1 MSTTSFTLRKTSAE
15 RGSYLQNIDGTDSGL
30 RADNLVISSA
40 IASTTNTFSANVI
53 AIDEVVLSWELSF
66 LFATSASA
74 GSYGVKELAIVSS
87 PTGEPITYK
96 DGSIVTTVF
105 NDAVTSFT
113 DTARV
118 SAGRWVYYSLFI
130 KYSDFAA
137 TPTEWYERVATLYIQ
152 IPKQYNSIDN
162 LWAHIPEYYRNLD
175 SNLHNSP
182 LYNFLELFGW
192 EIDRTRTLI
201 DSIGVSNDPT
211 LAVTP
216 ALRELAYET
225 GLEID
230 IDVLGTTKARNLL
243 NNIGSLRRRKGTI
256 DSIVSYLSAIAGS
269 QITYTTTGSGASAAH
284 NFKVHNQRI
293 NFAADPTF
301 FNATYTT
308 TTGVGATNRVGLTKT
323 ATWGVYS
330 YGATGTT
337 GASATSVNNTLTVK
351 NVGTGTIEVLV
362 YQSTPFPYYQ
372 SAYLYAGFTPTLSA
386 GASFN
391 NFHVATTA
399 KKTSWES
406 NVTGGSVPSNLYFDT
421 WNTTAKKL
429 PVDNLNPNEQ
439 RFELTPNST
448 ETTTVD
454 VVPVLHFSLAAGAT
468 ITIKK
473 WLVEPYSIHEYF
485 DGNTRDGGLIPS
497 LSGYGTGSSDY
508 RWASSANTSFSYY
521 LLDYKRVFEVSQ
533 NIIRNYVAPV
543 TIKDNVNV
551 SFNYYYGA

>member
-1 MSTTSFTLRKTSAE
+1 MVTTSFTLRKTSAE
-15 RGSYLQNIDGTDSGL
+15 RGSYLQSNGNDSLL
-30 RADNLVISSA
+30 RADIFAVSEATPSA
-40 IASTTNTFSANVI
+40 DNTFTANVLSVN
-53 AIDEVVLSWELSF
+53 EVMLSWELSF
-66 LFATSASA
+66 LFSASA
-74 GSYGVKELAIVSS
+74 GLDGYGVKEIAIVSS

-96 DGSIVTTVF
+96 DGSLVTTVS
-105 NDAVTSFT
+105 NDNTTTFT
-113 DTARV
+113 DIARV

-130 KYSDFAA
+130 KYSDFET
-137 TPTEWYERVATLYIQ
+137 TPTEWYERAATLYVQ
-152 IPKQYNSIDN
+152 IPKEYKSINN
-162 LWAHIPEYYRNLD
+162 LWAHIPEYYRTLD
-175 SNLHNSP
+175 SNLDNSP

-192 EIDRTRTLI
+192 EMDRTRTLI
-201 DSIGVSNDPT
+201 DSIAVSNDPT

-243 NNIGSLRRRKGTI
+243 SNIGSLRRRKGTA
-256 DSIVSYLSAIAGS
+256 DSIASYASAITGS
-269 QITYTTTGSGASAAH
+269 EVTYTTTGSGASVSY

-330 YGATGTT
+330 YGNTGTT
-337 GASATSVNNTLTVK
+337 GASVTSVNNTLTVK
-351 NVGTGTIEVLV
+351 NVGTGTIEALV
-362 YQSTPFPYYQ
+362 YQTTAFPYYQ

-391 NFHVATTA
+391 NFHVSTPA
-399 KKTSWES
+399 KQTSWEA
-406 NVTGGSVPSNLYFDT
+406 NVTGGSVPSSLYFDT
-421 WNTTAKKL
+421 WNTVAQPL
-429 PVDNLNPNEQ
+429 PVDNLHPTEV
-439 RFELTPNST
+439 RFEIDPNST
-448 ETTTVD
+448 ETTTVS
-454 VVPVLHFSLAAGAT
+454 VIPVLHFSLAAGAT

-473 WLVEPYSIHEYF
+473 WLVEPYSINEYF
-485 DGNTRDGGLIPS
+485 DGNSNEGGLIPELTGFGS
-497 LSGYGTGSSDY
+497 GSSDY
-508 RWASSANTSFSYY
+508 RWASSPNTSFSYY

-551 SFNYYYGA
+551 SFNYYHGA

>member
-1 MSTTSFTLRKTSAE
+1 MVTTSFTLRKTSAE
-15 RGSYLQNIDGTDSGL
+15 RGSYLQSNGNDSLL
-30 RADNLVISSA
+30 RADIFVVSEATPSA
-40 IASTTNTFSANVI
+40 DNTFTANVLSVN
-53 AIDEVVLSWELSF
+53 EVMLSWELSF
-66 LFATSASA
+66 LFSASA
-74 GSYGVKELAIVSS
+74 GLNGYGVKEIAIVSS

-96 DGSIVTTVF
+96 DGSLVTTVS
-105 NDAVTSFT
+105 NNTTTTFT
-113 DTARV
+113 DIARV

-130 KYSDFAA
+130 KYSDFET
-137 TPTEWYERVATLYIQ
+137 TPTEWYERAATLYVQ
-152 IPKQYNSIDN
+152 IPKQYNSVNN
-162 LWAHIPEYYRNLD
+162 LWAHIPEYYRTLD
-175 SNLHNSP
+175 SNLDNSP

-192 EIDRTRTLI
+192 EMDRTRTLI
-201 DSIGVSNDPT
+201 DSIAVSNDPT

-243 NNIGSLRRRKGTI
+243 SNIGSLRRRKGTA
-256 DSIVSYLSAIAGS
+256 DSIASYVSAITGS
-269 QITYTTTGSGASAAH
+269 EVTYTTTGSGASASY

-330 YGATGTT
+330 YGNTGTT
-337 GASATSVNNTLTVK
+337 GASVTSVNNTLTVK
-351 NVGTGTIEVLV
+351 NVGTGTIEALV
-362 YQSTPFPYYQ
+362 YQTTAFPYYQ
-372 SAYLYAGFTPTLSA
+372 SAYLYAGFTQTLSA

-391 NFHVATTA
+391 NFHVSTPA
-399 KKTSWES
+399 KQTSWEA
-406 NVTGGSVPSNLYFDT
+406 NVTGGSVPSSLYFDT
-421 WNTTAKKL
+421 WNTVAQPL
-429 PVDNLNPNEQ
+429 PVDNLHPTEV
-439 RFELTPNST
+439 RFEIDPNST
-448 ETTTVD
+448 ETTTVS
-454 VVPVLHFSLAAGAT
+454 VIPVLHFSLAAGAT

-473 WLVEPYSIHEYF
+473 WLVEPYSINEYF
-485 DGNTRDGGLIPS
+485 DGNSNEGGLIPELTGFGS
-497 LSGYGTGSSDY
+497 GSSDY
-508 RWASSANTSFSYY
+508 RWASSPNTSFSYY

-551 SFNYYYGA
+551 SFNYYHGA

>member
-1 MSTTSFTLRKTSAE
+1 MVTTSFTLRKTSAE
-15 RGSYLQNIDGTDSGL
+15 RGSYLQSNGTDSLL
-30 RADNLVISSA
+30 RADKFVVSA
-40 IASTTNTFSANVI
+40 ATPSANNTFTANVI
-53 AIDEVVLSWELSF
+53 NVNEVMLSWELSF
-66 LFATSASA
+66 LFSASA
-74 GSYGVKELAIVSS
+74 GLDGYGVKEIAIVSS

-96 DGSIVTTVF
+96 DGSVVTTVSS
-105 NDAVTSFT
+105 DTTTSFT
-113 DTARV
+113 DIARV

-137 TPTEWYERVATLYIQ
+137 TPTEWYERAATLYVQ
-152 IPKQYNSIDN
+152 IPKEYNSINN

-175 SNLHNSP
+175 YELHNSP

-201 DSIGVSNDPT
+201 DSIGVSNDPN

-256 DSIVSYLSAIAGS
+256 ESIASYLSAIAGS
-269 QITYTTTGSGASAAH
+269 EVTYTTTGSGASASY

-323 ATWGVYS
+323 DTWGVYS
-330 YGATGTT
+330 YGATSTT
-337 GASATSVNNTLTVK
+337 GASAVSANGTLTVK
-351 NVGTGTIEVLV
+351 NVGTGTIQVLV
-362 YQSTPFPYYQ
+362 YQRTAFPYYQ

-391 NFHVATTA
+391 NFHVSTPA
-399 KKTSWES
+399 KQTSWES
-406 NVTGGSVPSNLYFDT
+406 NVTSGSVPSSLYFDT
-421 WNTTAKKL
+421 WNTVAQSL
-429 PVDNLNPNEQ
+429 PVSNLYPNEM
-439 RFELTPNST
+439 RYEIDPNST
-448 ETTTVD
+448 ETTTVS
-454 VVPVLHFSLAAGAT
+454 VVPVLHFSLDAGAT
-468 ITIKK
+468 ITLKR
-473 WLVEPYSIHEYF
+473 WLVEPYSISEYF
-485 DGNTRDGGLIPS
+485 DGDSNEGGLIPELTGFGS
-497 LSGYGTGSSDY
+497 GSSDY
-508 RWASSANTSFSYY
+508 RWASSPNTSFSYY
-521 LLDYKRVFEVSQ
+521 LLDYKRVYEVSQ

-551 SFNYYYGA
+551 LFNYYHGA

>member
-1 MSTTSFTLRKTSAE
+1 MVTTSFTLRKTSAE
-15 RGSYLQNIDGTDSGL
+15 RGSYLQNNGNDSLL
-30 RADNLVISSA
+30 RADIFAVSEATPSA
-40 IASTTNTFSANVI
+40 DNTFTANVLGVN
-53 AIDEVVLSWELSF
+53 EVMLSWELSF
-66 LFATSASA
+66 LFSASA
-74 GSYGVKELAIVSS
+74 GLNGYGVKEIAIVSS

-96 DGSIVTTVF
+96 DGSLVITVSNNTT
-105 NDAVTSFT
+105 TTFT
-113 DTARV
+113 DIARV

-130 KYSDFAA
+130 KYSDFEA
-137 TPTEWYERVATLYIQ
+137 TPTEWYERAATLYVQ
-152 IPKQYNSIDN
+152 IPKEYKSINN
-162 LWAHIPEYYRNLD
+162 LWAHIPEYYRTLD
-175 SNLHNSP
+175 SNLDNSP

-192 EIDRTRTLI
+192 EMDRTRTLI
-201 DSIGVSNDPT
+201 DSIAVSNDPT

-243 NNIGSLRRRKGTI
+243 NNIGSLRRRKGTA
-256 DSIVSYLSAIAGS
+256 DSIASYVSAITGS
-269 QITYTTTGSGASAAH
+269 EVTYTTTGSGASVSY

-330 YGATGTT
+330 YGNTGTT
-337 GASATSVNNTLTVK
+337 GASVTSVNNTLTVK
-351 NVGTGTIEVLV
+351 NVGTGTIEALV
-362 YQSTPFPYYQ
+362 YQTTAFPYYQ

-391 NFHVATTA
+391 NFHVSTPA
-399 KKTSWES
+399 KQTSWEA
-406 NVTGGSVPSNLYFDT
+406 NVAGGSVPSSLYFDT
-421 WNTTAKKL
+421 WNTVAQPL
-429 PVDNLNPNEQ
+429 PVDNLHPTEV
-439 RFELTPNST
+439 RFEIDPNST
-448 ETTTVD
+448 ETTTVS
-454 VVPVLHFSLAAGAT
+454 VIPVLHFSLAAGAT

-473 WLVEPYSIHEYF
+473 WLVEPYSINEYF
-485 DGNTRDGGLIPS
+485 DGNSNEGGLIPELTGFGS
-497 LSGYGTGSSDY
+497 GSSDY
-508 RWASSANTSFSYY
+508 RWASSPNTSFSYY

-543 TIKDNVNV
+543 TIKDNINV
-551 SFNYYYGA
+551 SFNYYHGA